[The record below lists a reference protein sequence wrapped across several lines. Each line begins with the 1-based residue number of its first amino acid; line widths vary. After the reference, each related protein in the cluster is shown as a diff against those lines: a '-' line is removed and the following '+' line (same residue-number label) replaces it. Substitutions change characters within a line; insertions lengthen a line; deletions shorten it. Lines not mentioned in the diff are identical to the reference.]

1 MNKILLSHGG
11 GGEELWSLIG
21 NLFLRHFSNPFIDA
35 LEDSAILQLDS
46 DIAFTTDS
54 FTVSPPF
61 FKGGDIG
68 KLSIVGTIN
77 DLAVMG
83 AKPIYIS
90 TGFIIEEGF
99 SYNELE
105 EIVKSMADEAK
116 KADVKIVTGD
126 TKVVPKGDIDK
137 IFINTSGIG
146 KVIFKGLSASN
157 LQEGDVIIV
166 SGTVGDHGA
175 CIMSIRDG
183 IGLEMDLDSDC
194 KGIWGLVE
202 DVLRNNIEVHA
213 MRDPTRGGLS
223 ALLNEWA
230 RQSGVCIEIR
240 ENSIPLKEPVIGL
253 CEILGLDPLHLA
265 SEGKVVF
272 AVSEK
277 DAELALNIIKNHPD
291 GRNGAIIGRVTKR
304 MLGKVLLK
312 SEWGTTRIMEPPK
325 GELLPRIC

>member
-11 GGEELWSLIG
+11 GGEELWSLIR
-21 NLFLRHFSNPFIDA
+21 NLFLRYFSNPFIDA
-35 LEDSAILQLDS
+35 MEDAAILRLDS

-99 SYNELE
+99 LYNELE

-126 TKVVPKGDIDK
+126 TKVVPKGDVDK

-146 KVIFKGLSASN
+146 KVIFKGISASN
-157 LQEGDVIIV
+157 LKEGDVIIV

-175 CIMSIRDG
+175 CIMAIRDG
-183 IGLEMDLDSDC
+183 IGFEMNMESDC
-194 KGIWGLVE
+194 KAMWGLIE

-223 ALLNEWA
+223 AVLNEWA
-230 RQSGVCIEIR
+230 RQSGVCIEIK

-253 CEILGLDPLHLA
+253 CEILGLEPLYLA

-277 DAELALNIIKNHPD
+277 DAELALNIIKKHPD
-291 GRNGAIIGRVTKR
+291 GRDAAIIGKVTKR
-304 MLGKVLLK
+304 ILGKVLLK
-312 SEWGTTRIMEPPK
+312 SEWGTTRIMEPPT